1 MNPTKGL
8 LTGITIE
15 SDEYKD
21 SFKRRM
27 RLYLANGYT
36 ISMVYGTGMYSHTLN
51 GERHGDTPPGGL
63 TTPEAKAV
71 EIAVVECVVVS
82 FEVQTKTMHNGGFR
96 PVQLDAFVAN
106 SKAEEL
112 PKQPKDVERRRP
124 RCGVART
131 LHGDTV
137 QVEQALQLYLFLH
150 LFVCATPHRVRV

>member
-1 MNPTKGL
+1 MNSTMNPTKGL

-71 EIAVVECVVVS
+71 EMAVLDPMGKFVPFKDSE
-82 FEVQTKTMHNGGFR
+82 EVRGYTDMDTMLGI
-96 PVQLDAFVAN
+96 VWWAA
-106 SKAEEL
+106 SL
-112 PKQPKDVERRRP
+112 PPL
-124 RCGVART
+124 AA
-131 LHGDTV
+131 TV
-137 QVEQALQLYLFLH
+137 
-150 LFVCATPHRVRV
+150 